1 MKKILKET
9 LVVVSV
15 FLILLRLPLEGQNDN
30 QKTVSDGRS
39 SYSLLSDETE
49 SEFTTK

>member
-9 LVVVSV
+9 LLVVSV

-30 QKTVSDGRS
+30 QKTVSDGKS
-39 SYSLLSDETE
+39 SYSLLCDETE
-49 SEFTTK
+49 SEIKAK

>member
-30 QKTVSDGRS
+30 PQAVSDGKS
-39 SYSLLSDETE
+39 SYSLLSDGIETE
-49 SEFTTK
+49 IKTK